1 VTTDDVGISVPRRST
16 VQANQAVAFARQQPV
31 AAGALAVIVLMALA
45 AIFAPQLAPYD
56 PVQMDIVSMLGKPS
70 AAHWLGTDMYGRD
83 ILSRLLYGARTAL
96 VVGIGA
102 SLLGCTA
109 GALIGTMSAYFSG
122 YLDLAIQRLVDIML
136 AIPIIIA
143 VMVVMIVL
151 GQAKGGVL
159 SFNLIAAIAIPIIP
173 NVTRVVRSAAL
184 AIRNLPYIDAAR
196 AAGYTHAR
204 IVFRHM
210 LPNVAAPYL
219 IMLTAYIGQAILMEA
234 ALAFLGLGI
243 TEPAPDWGLM
253 LSGTAA
259 GFYRT
264 APWMIIFPGLA
275 ISITVFAFNLLG
287 DGLRDWLDPKFKT

>member
-1 VTTDDVGISVPRRST
+1 MTTILAPQSRVRAARLHPLSD
-16 VQANQAVAFARQQPV
+16 FARQQPA
-31 AAGALAVIVLMALA
+31 AAGALAVIMLMAIA
-45 AIFAPQLAPYD
+45 AILAPQLAPFD
-56 PVQMDIVSMLGKPS
+56 PIEVDIVAMLSPPTS
-70 AAHWLGTDMYGRD
+70 EHWLGTDMYGRD

-96 VVGIGA
+96 IVGVAA
-102 SLLGCTA
+102 SLLGCSI
-109 GALIGTMSAYFSG
+109 GALIGTASAYFGG
-122 YLDLAIQRLVDIML
+122 YLDLVIQRLVDIML

-159 SFNLIAAIAIPIIP
+159 SFNLILAIAVPIIP
-173 NVTRVVRSAAL
+173 NVTRVIRSAAL
-184 AIRNLPYIDAAR
+184 GIRNLPYIDAAR
-196 AAGYTHAR
+196 AAGYTPAR
-204 IVFRHM
+204 IILRHM
-210 LPNVAAPYL
+210 LPNIAAPYL
-219 IMLTAYIGQAILMEA
+219 IMLTAYVGQAILMEA

-264 APWMIIFPGLA
+264 APWVIIFPGLA